1 MCHHFFFVLALID
14 VLVIPGTL
22 YANHRNI
29 ASFDFALE
37 DVVTSPERQRWQT
50 DVWIA
55 ATYRPNGPDS
65 RRPASGTTPRRL
77 GGSYRIDQCLHR
89 VEVTDQRLAP

>member
-1 MCHHFFFVLALID
+1 MAEQERTTPRQQHALFRWKCHHFFFVLALID

-22 YANHRNI
+22 YANHRTI

-37 DVVTSPERQRWQT
+37 DVVTSPERQRWLT

-65 RRPASGTTPRRL
+65 RRPASGTTP
-77 GGSYRIDQCLHR
+77 
-89 VEVTDQRLAP
+89 